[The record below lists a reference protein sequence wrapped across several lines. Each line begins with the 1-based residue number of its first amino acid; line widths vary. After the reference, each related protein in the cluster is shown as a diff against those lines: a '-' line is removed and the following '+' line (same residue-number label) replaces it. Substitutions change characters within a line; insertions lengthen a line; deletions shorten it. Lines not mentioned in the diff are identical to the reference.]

1 MRSSTGMFFTQAGF
15 DALLVLLFCD
25 FVCAESRA
33 QSNRVGKIAIV
44 VFILSYN
51 LLVGKKAGNYLW
63 PPPKPNRNLTWLP
76 EFHKELIW
84 NF

>member
-1 MRSSTGMFFTQAGF
+1 M
-15 DALLVLLFCD
+15 
-25 FVCAESRA
+25 
-33 QSNRVGKIAIV
+33 AIV